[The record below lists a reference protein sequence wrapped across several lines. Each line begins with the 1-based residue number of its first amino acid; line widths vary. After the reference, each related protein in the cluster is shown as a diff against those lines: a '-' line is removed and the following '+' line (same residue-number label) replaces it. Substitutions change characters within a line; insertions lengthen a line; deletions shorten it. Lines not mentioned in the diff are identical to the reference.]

1 MLYAEAGEHGQITPS
16 GQVYV
21 VEGESQQFVIQ
32 ADSGYHISEIL
43 VDGTPL
49 ELSGET
55 QYTYT
60 FENVQKDGSVRAA
73 FAEDEA
79 ETEETE
85 TEETETEAETELTGE
100 KTDSKPQN
108 TAAAAGQ
115 NSSASEAVDTA
126 DRTPVEMSLFAM
138 AASLLLALTLLWIR
152 RNENRE

>member
-1 MLYAEAGEHGQITPS
+1 M
-16 GQVYV
+16 
-21 VEGESQQFVIQ
+21 
-32 ADSGYHISEIL
+32 
-43 VDGTPL
+43 
-49 ELSGET
+49 
-55 QYTYT
+55 
-60 FENVQKDGSVRAA
+60 QKDGSVRAA